1 MRDEVV
7 PRETDI
13 ENANAIP
20 GELRTQAAEMG
31 LFGFALPVD
40 HGGLGLTA
48 EEEAYLAFEL
58 GWTSPAFRSMF
69 GTNNAIGGQVI
80 VQVGTDQQRKRY
92 LPPMARGELVTSF
105 ALTEPEAGSDAA
117 SLRTT
122 ARRENDGYIIDGSK
136 QFITNATMAGL
147 FVVFARTGTTADGPR
162 GLSAFLVDAKTPG
175 VKVGLADE
183 KMGQSG
189 AVSAPV
195 IFEGVRVPSEALL
208 GQEEGVGFAAAMG
221 SLNRG
226 RLHLAAL
233 CVGLADRLIHESLA
247 YAESRQQFGRP
258 IADFQLIQAMLA
270 RSQMQCHAAR
280 ALVLQACRAFDD
292 RTDVVEQASSA
303 KLFCSEMV
311 GFIADCAVQIHGG
324 TGYIRGVPVERF
336 YRDARLFRIYEGTS
350 EIQQIVIAKEMRR
363 RFRALTG
370 HKSG

>member
-1 MRDEVV
+1 M
-7 PRETDI
+7 PREPDI
-13 ENANAIP
+13 ENANSIP
-20 GELRTQAAEMG
+20 GELRTQAAAMG

-58 GWTSPAFRSMF
+58 GWTSPAFRSMV

-80 VQVGTDQQRKRY
+80 VQVGTDEQRQRY

-122 ARRENDGYIIDGSK
+122 ARRDDSDYIIDGSK
-136 QFITNATMAGL
+136 QFITNATVAGL
-147 FVVFARTGTTADGPR
+147 FVVFARTDPSAHGPA
-162 GLSAFLVDAKTPG
+162 GISAFLVDAKTPG
-175 VKVGLADE
+175 IKVGPKDE
-183 KMGQSG
+183 KMGQFG
-189 AVSAPV
+189 AISAPV
-195 IFEGVRVPSEALL
+195 NFQGVRVPKEALL
-208 GQEEGVGFAAAMG
+208 GQTEGVGFTAAMG

-233 CVGLADRLIHESLA
+233 CVGLADRLIDESLG
-247 YAESRQQFGRP
+247 YAESRHQFGRP
-258 IADFQLIQAMLA
+258 IADFQLVQAMLA
-270 RSQMQCHAAR
+270 RSQMQRHAGQ

-292 RTDVVEQASSA
+292 HIDVVEHASSA

-363 RFRALTG
+363 RFRARAAI
-370 HKSG
+370 